1 MKLKYLISIAS
12 LPLIAACTM
21 ETMTTDQI
29 TQLYADSTS
38 LSSNEANANY
48 YAPDGTYRS
57 TNLETGAVTL
67 GSWYAKDPD
76 EICIVTGDNE
86 RCFAMAK
93 SDTSVSF
100 EFNGNTSTRNL
111 NEYMSGD
118 KTADLMKSSQK

>member
-1 MKLKYLISIAS
+1 
-12 LPLIAACTM
+12 M

-38 LSSNEANANY
+38 LSSGKTNANY

-57 TNLETGAVTL
+57 TNLETGEAKT
-67 GSWYAKDPD
+67 GSWYAKDPN
-76 EICIVTGDNE
+76 EICIVTDGNE

-100 EFNGNTSTRNL
+100 ELDGNTSTRKL
-111 NEYMSGD
+111 SEYMSGD
-118 KTADLMKSSQK
+118 KTADLMKSAE